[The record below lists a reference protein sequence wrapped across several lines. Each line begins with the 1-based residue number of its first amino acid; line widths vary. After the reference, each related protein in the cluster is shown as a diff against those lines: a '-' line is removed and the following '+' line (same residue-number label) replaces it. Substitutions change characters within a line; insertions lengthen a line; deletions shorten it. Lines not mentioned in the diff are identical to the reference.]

1 MDLNIFI
8 KNFEEAIEGIEQG
21 SITPET
27 EFKKIEQW
35 NSLAVLTLMAMVDSE
50 FGVELTVDEI
60 VKKCNTVSQLFE
72 LIISKKN

>member
-1 MDLNIFI
+1 
-8 KNFEEAIEGIEQG
+8 
-21 SITPET
+21 
-27 EFKKIEQW
+27 
-35 NSLAVLTLMAMVDSE
+35 MVDSE